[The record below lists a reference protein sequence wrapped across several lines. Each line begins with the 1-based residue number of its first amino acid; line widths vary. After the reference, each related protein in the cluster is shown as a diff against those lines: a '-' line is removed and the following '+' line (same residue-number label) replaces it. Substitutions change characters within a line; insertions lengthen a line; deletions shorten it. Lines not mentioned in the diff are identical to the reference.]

1 MLSDDVNFF
10 FTKKRVCFYR
20 PNSFV
25 IITANRVIH
34 CNTDTPEEMHHW
46 IGLLQ
51 KSKGDSRAD
60 GQEFLVRGLY
70 FQAQTVL
77 RAGIKHRI

>member
-1 MLSDDVNFF
+1 MNFVPL
-10 FTKKRVCFYR
+10 TTRLAVCHILVCR

-51 KSKGDSRAD
+51 KSKGDSRTD
-60 GQEFLVRGLY
+60 GQEFLVRGL
-70 FQAQTVL
+70 FFKA
-77 RAGIKHRI
+77 

>member
-1 MLSDDVNFF
+1 MNF
-10 FTKKRVCFYR
+10 VIIMCVSCFHR

-60 GQEFLVRGLY
+60 GQEFLVRGLLI
-70 FQAQTVL
+70 FSQTL
-77 RAGIKHRI
+77 

>member
-1 MLSDDVNFF
+1 MTARTCVS
-10 FTKKRVCFYR
+10 R

-51 KSKGDSRAD
+51 KSKGDSRVD
-60 GQEFLVRGLY
+60 GQEFLVRGQSAEIHDSDKTMNKNVKEL
-70 FQAQTVL
+70 L
-77 RAGIKHRI
+77 